1 MEYFRISQD
10 KRYLHPPIITNI
22 RDIIKRRSDAA
33 AGKGEQ
39 VADANVAFIAPQP
52 ETDFPDILD
61 AQVFLVSDR
70 MKEVFRMYEPSL
82 RFKMVCVLD
91 NIRGAYAN
99 YHIPLFPEAD
109 CLSPESVVLPD
120 KSAVRE
126 LVLCKE
132 RIGPGRIFRVAGLR
146 TDAAVIRMD
155 VLESLLRR
163 GIRDFRFSRVR
174 MA

>member
-10 KRYLHPPIITNI
+10 KRCLHPPIITNI
-22 RDIIKRRSDAA
+22 RDIIKRRPDAA

-91 NIRGAYAN
+91 NIRGDYAN
-99 YHIPLFPEAD
+99 YHIPLFRRRTACPRKAWSCRIKARSGSWSSVRSGSAPD
-109 CLSPESVVLPD
+109 GFSGWPGLGRTRRLSGWMSW
-120 KSAVRE
+120 KA
-126 LVLCKE
+126 
-132 RIGPGRIFRVAGLR
+132 F
-146 TDAAVIRMD
+146 
-155 VLESLLRR
+155 
-163 GIRDFRFSRVR
+163 
-174 MA
+174 